1 MQKRKGVEATT
12 DELALGPREC
22 ECHAPAALSPARR
35 GRWRQTSTRKVL
47 ARASHPTSLL
57 GCQNIA
63 QSSRTRGRRARSSPG
78 TSSAP
83 ARTPPDRCRGTEPPR
98 RSWPLSVAD
107 RGRRCAHSGTDSN
120 VERTKRN
127 TRFLVLC
134 FICAPTVAS
143 SVHRVHLELWL
154 RRLESA
160 AISEARRASGN
171 EWEEVAMR
179 ASLWFPLV
187 VLMTPYLDPF
197 LMSIPVVRQPHSTRS
212 SSRDAPG
219 AFVPIACADRKT
231 LSPSRPRRRNR
242 RPG

>member
-83 ARTPPDRCRGTEPPR
+83 ARTPPDRCQGTEFPR

-120 VERTKRN
+120 VERHEKKHPVSGK
-127 TRFLVLC
+127 LD
-134 FICAPTVAS
+134 
-143 SVHRVHLELWL
+143 RVHLELWL
-154 RRLESA
+154 RRLESRRHF
-160 AISEARRASGN
+160 EARRASGN
-171 EWEEVAMR
+171 EWEEIAMR

-197 LMSIPVVRQPHSTRS
+197 LMSIPVVRQLHSTRS

-219 AFVPIACADRKT
+219 AFVPSSDCVC
-231 LSPSRPRRRNR
+231 
-242 RPG
+242 